1 MDRISSARFFTVGTS
16 LLFVSIV
23 WAYHTLSHMSSLITV
38 A

>member
-1 MDRISSARFFTVGTS
+1 MDRNQSVRFFTVGTS

-23 WAYHTLSHMSSLITV
+23 WAYHTLSYMSSLITV